1 MKLIKKILVKASLIY
16 MILLIGLS
24 LPILLFMYFTYTE
37 NLSIILIILS
47 IIATIILVVW
57 GDENE

>member
-1 MKLIKKILVKASLIY
+1 MKLIKKIIVKASFIY

>member
-1 MKLIKKILVKASLIY
+1 MKLIKKLLVKASLIY

-24 LPILLFMYFTYTE
+24 LPLLLFMYFTYTE